1 MLREDIVEA
10 VKKKKFS
17 VWSVGSIDEGLEV
30 LTGVSAGK
38 RKANGEYTKDS
49 VYYLV
54 DKKLREYQE
63 IFDKC
68 EKTRLDNIVKK

>member
-10 VKKKKFS
+10 VKKNKFS
-17 VWSVGSIDEGLEV
+17 VWSVGSIDEGIEI
-30 LTGVSAGK
+30 LTGVPAGK

-49 VYYLV
+49 VYYRV
-54 DKKLREYQE
+54 NKKLKEYQE

-68 EKTRLDNIVKK
+68 EKTRIVNISKK